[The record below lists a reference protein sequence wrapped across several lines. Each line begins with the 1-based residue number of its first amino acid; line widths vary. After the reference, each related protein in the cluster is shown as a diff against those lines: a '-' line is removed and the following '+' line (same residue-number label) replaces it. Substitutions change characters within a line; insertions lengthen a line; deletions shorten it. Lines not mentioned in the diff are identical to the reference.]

1 VRAVPDHPSRSRT
14 AAAEPGPARLYAL
27 LLGALLCLLG
37 VAGFFYDASFDT
49 GDRLAS
55 DYLAGTL
62 LINGW
67 RNVLYLLTGVAA
79 LAFAARA
86 PRFTA
91 AALGGLYV
99 LLGVWGLIETERGI
113 GSILDVLP
121 LGGRDNAFHLVIGLL
136 GVGAALIDGPL
147 PSVKL
152 PKRPKRRPPAKAKA
166 KPRPKPKTEPK
177 EKDRPRPRSE
187 PAARARRRAAPR
199 PADDA

>member
-1 VRAVPDHPSRSRT
+1 VPAVPDHPSRSRT
-14 AAAEPGPARLYAL
+14 AAAEPGPARLYGL
-27 LLGALLCLLG
+27 VLGVLLCLLS

-49 GDRLAS
+49 GDRLSS

-67 RNVLYLLTGVAA
+67 RNVLYLVSGLAA

-86 PRFTA
+86 PRLTA
-91 AALGGLYV
+91 AVLGGFY
-99 LLGVWGLIETERGI
+99 LLFGIWGLLETERGI

-121 LGGRDNAFHLVIGLL
+121 LGGRDNAFHLVVGAL
-136 GVGAALIDGPL
+136 GIGAALIDGPL

-152 PKRPKRRPPAKAKA
+152 PKRAKRKPQAKSKA
-166 KPRPKPKTEPK
+166 KPRPKPKAEPK
-177 EKDRPRPRSE
+177 KDAPKPRSE